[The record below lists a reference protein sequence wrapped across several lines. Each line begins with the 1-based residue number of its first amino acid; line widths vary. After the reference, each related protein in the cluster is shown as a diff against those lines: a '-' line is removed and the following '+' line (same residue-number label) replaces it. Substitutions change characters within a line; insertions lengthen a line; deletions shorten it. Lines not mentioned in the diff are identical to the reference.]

1 LRLSCVSVGAITAPD
16 ACLDDLNVSS
26 HSPPIIEQVYFTG
39 DEQRAARL
47 TPLVQEC
54 FGPEFTV
61 QYSGLEADSRHFN
74 AILTTFLCYFNP
86 IETPF

>member
-1 LRLSCVSVGAITAPD
+1 MCFGHVVSTVCVCHAFPSVQSLPD

-61 QYSGLEADSRHFN
+61 QYSGLEADSSH
-74 AILTTFLCYFNP
+74 L
-86 IETPF
+86 TPF